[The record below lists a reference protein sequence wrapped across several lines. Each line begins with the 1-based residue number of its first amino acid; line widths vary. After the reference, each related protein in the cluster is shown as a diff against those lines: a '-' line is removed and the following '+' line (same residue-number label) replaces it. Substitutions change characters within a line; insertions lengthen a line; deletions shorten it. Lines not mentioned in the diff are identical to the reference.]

1 MKSNLRVLLVALALL
16 LVLAASAL
24 PAAAHG
30 GGPLFYCDAG
40 TLNNCT
46 DTSDPAL
53 SGDFFECE
61 GTVGDV
67 ASCTSQKTGELS
79 PYCVFLGH
87 VSGTDRDSYLCGPEP
102 TQGGKHHG

>member
-16 LVLAASAL
+16 LVLATSAL

-40 TLNNCT
+40 TLNHCT

-61 GTVGDV
+61 GTAGDV
-67 ASCTSQKTGELS
+67 ASCTSQRTDELS

-102 TQGGKHHG
+102 TQGSKHHG